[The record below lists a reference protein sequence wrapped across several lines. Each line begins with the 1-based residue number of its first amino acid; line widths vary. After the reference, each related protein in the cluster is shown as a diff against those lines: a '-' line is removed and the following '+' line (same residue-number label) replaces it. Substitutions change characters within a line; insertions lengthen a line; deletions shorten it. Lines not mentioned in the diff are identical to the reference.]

1 MPFQLNTLSSRTL
14 FVCVMTFLATAFGV
28 FMSALKLGL
37 QTDLTTDLVKIGLI
51 LLLGTA
57 LVSRAA
63 WAVAHIGVPSAK
75 STAFR
80 GALAGLITALL
91 IIPLPRF
98 SWVIKRDLVAGYEKA
113 ETSVTT
119 VFFESLPNA
128 VEAGLYTFTMITKAS
143 LAALIGSMIVG
154 YVVAVT
160 ATDKL
165 SRSCDPDSDPS

>member
-14 FVCVMTFLATAFGV
+14 FVCVMTFLATTFGV

-63 WAVAHIGVPSAK
+63 WAMAHIGVPSAK

-80 GALAGLITALL
+80 GALAGVITALL

-98 SWVIKRDLVAGYEKA
+98 SWVIKRDLIAGYEKA
-113 ETSVTT
+113 ETSLIT
-119 VFFESLPNA
+119 VFFESLPSA

-154 YVVAVT
+154 YVVGRFTSDAV
-160 ATDKL
+160 AENH
-165 SRSCDPDSDPS
+165 SRQM